1 MTFEH
6 STLGAAYR
14 ELRKRRGLAIKQVR
28 GDLDAS
34 AVSHFERDSADIRM
48 TNLVALLAPT
58 GMPVDEFTQL
68 LPAATSSV
76 AATMRQL
83 SAAYDRGD
91 ATAIAAMLSNYA
103 DAQPATPPRYLIRLI
118 VASCYAELAQQPT
131 QLAAADAEF
140 VSDYLMQDGRW
151 FGLEY
156 IAFGNLAYS
165 LPPQTN
171 TRLLAK
177 MLREYRAF
185 HLSSYTPLF
194 TAAVYNL
201 AVNQLEAGDYAE
213 TRRLLAAAEPDI
225 TDSSDLYR
233 RIHFAFLRL
242 LTPWLE
248 SRQAQD
254 AAALNQFLTV
264 TALIDPTLATK
275 FRTWQTQLVA
285 RHNG

>member
-1 MTFEH
+1 MIFEH
-6 STLGAAYR
+6 PTLGAAYR
-14 ELRKRRGLAIKQVR
+14 ELRQRRGLAIKQVR

-34 AVSHFERDSADIRM
+34 AVSHFERDSADIRV
-48 TNLVALLAPT
+48 TNLVALLAST

-68 LPAATSSV
+68 LPAANTSV
-76 AATMRQL
+76 AATLRQL

-91 ATAIAAMLSNYA
+91 TTAIATMLSNYA
-103 DAQPATPPRYLIRLI
+103 DALPATPPRYLIRLI
-118 VASCYAELAQQPT
+118 VASYYAELAPS
-131 QLAAADAEF
+131 AAEF

-171 TRLLAK
+171 ARLLAK
-177 MLREYRAF
+177 MLREYHAF
-185 HLSSYTPLF
+185 HLPSYTPLF

-213 TRRLLAAAEPDI
+213 TRRLLAAVEPDS
-225 TDSSDLYR
+225 TDSSDLYL

-248 SRQAQD
+248 SRQTQD
-254 AAALNQFLTV
+254 AAALTQFLTV

-275 FRTWQTQLVA
+275 FRAWQTQLAA
-285 RHNG
+285 RRDG